1 MARGTGVSLHVL
13 GRFITAIVALIALGT
28 CLSLAQTSTA
38 TILGTVKDA
47 SGALVPGVSITV
59 KHNESGLTRT
69 VVSGEQGSYTL
80 PLLPVGAY
88 EITTM
93 MPGFKQVVRS
103 GINLV
108 VGQEAVVD
116 LTLEVGAT
124 VEQVTVNEE
133 APLVNT
139 TTASTSGVITE
150 QQVKELPLNGRSFD
164 NLILLN
170 AGVSNATSNTLDG
183 GAWNMFSVAG
193 KRPETNRY
201 TVNGVDWVGGSA
213 TGQFITPN
221 GASRQLLGVEGVRE
235 FNVLSDTYGAEYGK
249 RAGGQI
255 TIVTSSGTNQLHGS
269 AFEFFRD
276 AALDARNFF
285 DNTIGAPP
293 YRRNQ
298 FGGSLGGPIKKD
310 KMFLFGTFER
320 FSHSL
325 SRSSTS
331 IVPGTYARQGLAWPG
346 NTLGLDSSGR
356 PNGSPVPVGS
366 PVPGLKTGMLK
377 YAKYFWPEPSTA
389 DRPDGSAIAYANPVE
404 TLPEN
409 SGLARYDYIISSKDS
424 FSGNLTLDY
433 GNRSVPWG
441 GGGGGDPNFQSLS
454 VLHAQTLSLKET
466 HVFSPTLVNVA
477 TLGYAG
483 TYGTLVN
490 QPAISMPANIVFLE
504 GGNPGTLVIG
514 GGIGA
519 AAPSAIAGVPGNNPS
534 RGIRHYFTYTDDVRF
549 IKGKHSWS
557 MGGWYQKSQQGQSGV
572 ALSSAGNVAYRDIAG
587 FLRDQPSNAIVTR
600 DPSTL
605 GFRTAE
611 GAWYIQDDM
620 KLRSNFN
627 LRLGLRHEMT
637 NGFSEVAGRCANY
650 RYDPGFLIQ
659 TNPVIA
665 NSCMDD
671 NHAKLLLQPRVG
683 LAWDPTGTGT
693 WAVRAA
699 FGIHNDLMD
708 NLGIRVQPNPP
719 FSARES
725 LIPAYTAAGGFL
737 NILPLKKG
745 IQLPPTCGPG
755 ISAPCSIYQ
764 PTGFDRNMLT
774 PTVQIWDL
782 TVERQLGKDLV
793 LSVGYVG
800 SQSYHTNLT
809 MDSNAAY
816 PQVCQDPQGCRSGGV
831 LSLSVLGGQAPI
843 VPQGTVYLPS
853 KPPQVVNGVNL
864 VQTPNPYVSYTQAWF
879 GWGTASY
886 HAMNVSVLKRAAR
899 GLTFKANYSWGK
911 VLDLNSAI
919 LAPSGENEPPNLLSP
934 YNRQWN
940 KGVAAYSVEHQFNT
954 NFSYQL
960 PFGNGQRFGSDASGW
975 VNRLIG
981 GWQWNGIF
989 NAQSGF
995 PFSPQVGFNTTGSGD
1010 GAVVDTPNLNPNFKG
1025 PVILGT
1031 VDHWFDPRA
1040 FTVPT
1045 AGTFGNAGRST
1056 LRGPGLFSVD
1066 TSLFKRIPIRE
1077 GKTLQF
1083 RAEAFNVF
1091 NHANFA
1097 YPNGI
1102 IFQGSPANY
1111 SYSESAGEIT
1121 NTATPSRQIQFAL
1134 KLLF

>member
-1 MARGTGVSLHVL
+1 MTTGTRIRLQVL
-13 GRFITAIVALIALGT
+13 GRFVTAIFALIALGT
-28 CLSLAQTSTA
+28 CLSVAQTSTA
-38 TILGTVKDA
+38 TILGTVKDT
-47 SGALVPGVSITV
+47 SGALIPGVSITV
-59 KHNESGLTRT
+59 KYTESGLTRT
-69 VVSGEQGSYTL
+69 VVSGERGGYNVA
-80 PLLPVGAY
+80 LLPVGAY
-88 EITTM
+88 ELTTT

-116 LTLEVGAT
+116 LTLEVGAAAEQIT
-124 VEQVTVNEE
+124 VSEE
-133 APLVNT
+133 VPLVNT

-150 QQVKELPLNGRSFD
+150 QQVKDLPLNGRSFD

-170 AGVSNATSNTLDG
+170 VGVSNATSNTLDG
-183 GAWNMFSVAG
+183 GAWNMFSLAG

-201 TVNGVDWVGGSA
+201 TINGVDWVGGSA

-331 IVPGTYARQGLAWPG
+331 IVPGTFARQGLLWPG
-346 NTLGLDSSGR
+346 NSLGLPAGT
-356 PNGSPVPVGS
+356 

-377 YAKYFWPEPSTA
+377 YGKYFWPEPSTP

-409 SGLARYDYIISSKDS
+409 FGLARYDYIISSKDS
-424 FSGNLTLDY
+424 FSGNLTMDC

-454 VLHAQTLSLKET
+454 VLHARTLSLKET

-490 QPAISMPANIVFLE
+490 QPAIPMPADIVFLE

-534 RGIRHYFTYTDDVRF
+534 RGIRHYFTYTDDVRL

-557 MGGWYQKSQQGQSGV
+557 MGGWYQKSQQGQQGV
-572 ALSSAGNVAYRDIAG
+572 ALSSGGNVAYPNILA
-587 FLRDQPSNAIVTR
+587 FLRDQPNNAIVTR

-605 GFRTAE
+605 GFRTTE

-620 KLRSNFN
+620 KLRSNFT

-659 TNPVIA
+659 TNPVISK
-665 NSCMDD
+665 SCMDQ

-683 LAWDPTGTGT
+683 LAWDPTGTGS

-699 FGIHNDLMD
+699 FGIHNDLID
-708 NLGIRVQPNPP
+708 NLGIRTQAGMPP
-719 FSARES
+719 FAARES
-725 LIPAYTAAGGFL
+725 LPITNGFL
-737 NILPLKKG
+737 PLLPLNKFVP
-745 IQLPPTCGPG
+745 LPPTCGPG

-764 PTGFDRNMLT
+764 PTGFDPNMST

-782 TVERQLGKDLV
+782 TVERQLAKDLV
-793 LSVGYVG
+793 LSVGYIG
-800 SQSYHTNLT
+800 SQSYHTNTTLNT
-809 MDSNAAY
+809 NQN
-816 PQVCQDPQGCRSGGV
+816 PPVVCQNPQGCRSGGV
-831 LSLSVLGGQAPI
+831 LSLPTDPTLLANRYT
-843 VPQGTVYLPS
+843 VPQGTVYMAPG
-853 KPPQVVNGVNL
+853 PR
-864 VQTPNPYVSYTQAWF
+864 PNPYVSYTQSWF
-879 GWGTASY
+879 GYGTANY
-886 HAMNVSVLKRAAR
+886 NAMNVSILKRAAR
-899 GLTFKANYSWGK
+899 GLTFKANYSFSK
-911 VLDLNSAI
+911 ALDLNSAI
-919 LAPSGENEPPNLLSP
+919 LAPSGENEPPNFVGGV
-934 YNRQWN
+934 YNRGLN
-940 KGVAAYSVEHQFNT
+940 KGVAAYNPAHQFNT

-960 PFGNGQRFGSDASGW
+960 PFGAGQRFGGGASGLLKH
-975 VNRLIG
+975 LIG
-981 GWQWNGIF
+981 GWQWNGIAS
-989 NAQSGF
+989 AQTGF
-995 PFSPQVGFNTTGSGD
+995 PFTPLVGFNNSGTGD
-1010 GAVVDTPNLNPNFKG
+1010 GTQPTDIADRNPNFKG

-1031 VDHWFDPRA
+1031 PEHWFDARA
-1040 FTVPT
+1040 FSMPT
-1045 AGTFGNAGRST
+1045 AGTFGNVGRSS
-1056 LRGPGLFSVD
+1056 LRGPGLFNVD

-1077 GKTLQF
+1077 SVTLQF
-1083 RAEAFNVF
+1083 RAEVF
-1091 NHANFA
+1091 NLLNRANFA
-1097 YPNGI
+1097 YPNFVV
-1102 IFQGSPANY
+1102 FQGNSNNY
-1111 SYSESAGEIT
+1111 SYSESAGQIT
-1121 NTATPSRQIQFAL
+1121 NTATTARQIQFAL
-1134 KLLF
+1134 KLQF

>member
-1 MARGTGVSLHVL
+1 MVSRGICPHVF
-13 GRFITAIVALIALGT
+13 GRFVTAIVVLIALST
-28 CLSLAQTSTA
+28 CLVFAQTSTA
-38 TILGTVKDA
+38 TILGVVKDT
-47 SGALVPGVSITV
+47 SGAFVPGVSVTI
-59 KHNESGLTRT
+59 KHTESGLIRI
-69 VVSGEQGSYTL
+69 VVSDERGGYNV

-93 MPGFKQVVRS
+93 MPGFKQQVRS

-108 VGQEAVVD
+108 VGQEAVVE
-116 LTLEVGAT
+116 LTLEVGSIDQ
-124 VEQVTVNEE
+124 QVTVTEE

-139 TTASTSGVITE
+139 TLASVSGLISE

-164 NLILLN
+164 NLITLN
-170 AGVSNATSNTLDG
+170 VGVSNATSNTLDG

-201 TVNGVDWVGGSA
+201 SINGVDWVGGSA

-221 GASRQLLGVEGVRE
+221 GASRQLLGVEAVRE
-235 FNVLSDTYGAEYGK
+235 FNVLSDTYGADYGK

-255 TIVTSSGTNQLHGS
+255 TIVTSSGTNQVHGS
-269 AFEFFRD
+269 AFEFLRNN
-276 AALDARNFF
+276 ALDARNFF

-298 FGGSLGGPIKKD
+298 FGGSLGGPIKKN
-310 KMFLFGTFER
+310 KMFLFGTYER

-331 IVPGTYARQGLAWPG
+331 IVPGTFARQGLLWPG
-346 NTLGLDSSGR
+346 NSLGLPAGT
-356 PNGSPVPVGS
+356 

-377 YAKYFWPEPSTA
+377 YAKYFWPEPSTP
-389 DRPDGSAIAYANPVE
+389 DRPDGSAISYGNPVE

-409 SGLARYDYIISSKDS
+409 FGLARYDYVISSEDS
-424 FSGNLTLDY
+424 FSGNLTMDY
-433 GNRSVPWG
+433 GSRSVPWG
-441 GGGGGDPNFQSLS
+441 GGGGGDPNFVSLS
-454 VLHAQTLSLKET
+454 ELHAQTLSLKET

-477 TLGYAG
+477 TIGYAG

-490 QPAISMPANIVFLE
+490 APAIPMPADIAFLE

-534 RGIRHYFTYTDDVRF
+534 RGIRHYFTYSDDVHF

-572 ALSSAGNVAYRDIAG
+572 ALSSAGNVAYRDILG

-605 GFRTAE
+605 GFRTTE

-650 RYDPGFLIQ
+650 RYDPGFVIQ
-659 TNPVIA
+659 TNPFIA
-665 NSCMDD
+665 KSCMDE

-745 IQLPPTCGPG
+745 VALPPTCGPG
-755 ISAPCSIYQ
+755 IFAPCSIYQ
-764 PTGFDRNMLT
+764 PTGFDPNMLT

-782 TVERQLGKDLV
+782 TVERQLANDLV

-809 MDSNAAY
+809 MDSNAAQ
-816 PQVCQDPQGCRSGGV
+816 PVVCQDPQGCRSGGV
-831 LSLSVLGGQAPI
+831 LALNVLPGGQAPI

-886 HAMNVSVLKRAAR
+886 HAMNVSVLKRATR

-934 YNRQWN
+934 YNRHWN
-940 KGVAAYSVEHQFNT
+940 KGIAAYSIEHQFNT

-960 PFGNGQRFGSDASGW
+960 PFGNGQRFGGGATGW
-975 VNRLIG
+975 ANHLIG
-981 GWQWNGIF
+981 GWQWNGILS
-989 NAQSGF
+989 AQSGF
-995 PFSPQVGFNTTGSGD
+995 PFTPLIGFNNTGSGD
-1010 GAVVDTPNLNPNFKG
+1010 GATVDIPNLNPNFKG
-1025 PVILGT
+1025 KVILGT

-1045 AGTFGNAGRST
+1045 AGTFGNAGRSS
-1056 LRGPGLFSVD
+1056 LRGPGLFNVD

-1077 GKTLQF
+1077 RLNLQF

-1102 IFQGSPANY
+1102 VFQGNSSNY
-1111 SYSESAGEIT
+1111 SYSDSAGQIT
-1121 NTATPSRQIQFAL
+1121 ATATPSRQIQLAL